1 METDLPLEVIGNYKV
16 HPAASFFPLIE
27 GEEFD
32 ALVMSI
38 KTVGLMNPIV
48 LKDGMLVD
56 GRNRLRAILEL
67 QSNHSSIKILT
78 KELELDVKSISEY
91 IFHTNIQRRH
101 LTPDQMASIGYEIL
115 PMIAQEREAKQ
126 VSVQFKPGN
135 NANPEGKN
143 QRTVDTVSYPPSSLD
158 SMGKEP
164 VNTKPC
170 SPAPRDIKQKNEQST
185 IGQLAKLTKVSHH
198 KAAQVVA
205 VAKAVEAGELPKET
219 IAKVKS
225 GEVKLKDVAPKPEKK
240 KLSPDLQEE
249 LDFQHITQ
257 DIDIYLS
264 RNHCSIR
271 FLKKQAKAFL
281 LQKITTYL
289 EQE

>member
-143 QRTVDTVSYPPSSLD
+143 QRTVDMKPYPPSSLD

-170 SPAPRDIKQKNEQST
+170 SPAPRDIKKKNEQST
-185 IGQLAKLTKVSHH
+185 VGQLAKLTKVSHH
-198 KAAQVVA
+198 KSAQMVA

-219 IAKVKS
+219 IAKVNS
-225 GEVKLKDVAPKPEKK
+225 GEVKLKDVAPKPKK
-240 KLSPDLQEE
+240 KEKTKELQFE
-249 LDFQHITQ
+249 LALYHITQ
-257 DIDIYLS
+257 SMDRYMAIEYA
-264 RNHCSIR
+264 SIR
-271 FLKKQAKAFL
+271 LLELAINAYIDLLKKELRK
-281 LQKITTYL
+281 
-289 EQE
+289 

>member
-38 KTVGLMNPIV
+38 KNVGLMNPIV

-126 VSVQFKPGN
+126 AATQFKPGVSP
-135 NANPEGKN
+135 NPGGIPKA
-143 QRTVDTVSYPPSSLD
+143 QVDMKPYPPETTGEST
-158 SMGKEP
+158 

-170 SPAPRDIKQKNEQST
+170 SPSPRDIKQKNEQST

-249 LDFQHITQ
+249 IDFQHITQ